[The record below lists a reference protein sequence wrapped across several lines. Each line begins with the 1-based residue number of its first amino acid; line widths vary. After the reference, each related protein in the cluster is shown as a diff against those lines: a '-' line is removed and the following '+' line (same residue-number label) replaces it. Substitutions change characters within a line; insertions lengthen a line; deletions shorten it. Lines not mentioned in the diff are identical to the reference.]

1 MTRHKVLVVDDSA
14 FMRKLITD
22 MIAEDPEFEIVDSA
36 RNGQEAVD
44 KTIRLRP
51 DVITMDVEMPV
62 KNGIDA
68 LREIMTICPTPVIML
83 SSLTD
88 AGNELTIRALEIGAV
103 DFVKKPSGS
112 ISVDLYKVKD
122 RLMEKLRVALQAKL
136 QPRQEVQTGS
146 LAMPIAPPLVK
157 AERSGQFRHL
167 VAIGTSTGGPKALQ
181 RVLPAL
187 PKHFPAPILIVQHMP
202 PNFTRSLAGRLDVL
216 SQIRVV
222 EAEQDMPVESGTAY
236 IAPGGWHMGLHRTP
250 GHQYLIRLSQDEPRN
265 GHRPSVDYLFES
277 LYERTELMR
286 HLVLMTGMGG
296 DGAHAMK
303 HLRDSGVQ
311 TTIAEAEET
320 CVVFGMPKVAIELQ
334 AASDVLPLHEIP
346 RKLIEVVR

>member
-1 MTRHKVLVVDDSA
+1 
-14 FMRKLITD
+14 
-22 MIAEDPEFEIVDSA
+22 
-36 RNGQEAVD
+36 
-44 KTIRLRP
+44 
-51 DVITMDVEMPV
+51 MPI
-62 KNGIDA
+62 KNGIEA
-68 LREIMTICPTPVIML
+68 LREIMSVCPTPVVML

-88 AGNELTIRALEIGAV
+88 AGNVLTIQALEIGAV

-122 RLMEKLRVALQAKL
+122 RLMEKLRTALHAKL
-136 QPRQEVQTGS
+136 QPKQEAHTES
-146 LAMPIAPPLVK
+146 LTKPSQPPLSR
-157 AERSGQFRHL
+157 AERSNQFRHL

-222 EAEQDMPVESGTAY
+222 EAEQNMPVESGTAY
-236 IAPGGWHMGLHRTP
+236 IAPGGWHMGLSRTSAN
-250 GHQYLIRLSQDEPRN
+250 QYAIQLSKDAPRN
-265 GHRPSVDYLFES
+265 GHRPSVDVLFES
-277 LYERTELMR
+277 LYERRELKR

-303 HLRDSGVQ
+303 LLRDSGVE
-311 TTIAEAEET
+311 TAIAEAEET
-320 CVVFGMPKVAIELQ
+320 CIVFGMPKVAIELQ
-334 AASDVLPLHEIP
+334 AVTDVLPLHEIP